1 MSHRHSIQTKGDP
14 VAAKALADAIVTS
27 RQGIGAPQTGRYS
40 GTLDRRRL
48 SRFATGQ
55 TNIFMKPQAP
65 RPNRVRVIILVDAS
79 VSMRAGIKRN
89 DAYGYGQTRY
99 AASAQVARD
108 LADATDMLDFVTAS
122 MYAYTTSDSRG
133 GEHGSVVS
141 MFPIWE
147 TGEPTTEVDSLGRV
161 PMGYTEEGYALAVAH
176 DIMTDSLQNGEQP
189 LVIIISDGA
198 PGEGGH
204 VKSVVADMERDGIPT
219 VSVAIVPS
227 ASQPMMYGA
236 DNVVD
241 FNGST
246 IALGYD
252 MARVIGGVL

>member
-1 MSHRHSIQTKGDP
+1 MTYVTTKSDP
-14 VAAKALADAIVTS
+14 MAAKALADAIVTS

-65 RPNRVRVIILVDAS
+65 RPNRIRTIILVDAS
-79 VSMRAGIKRN
+79 VSMRVNIRDNGSGYR
-89 DAYGYGQTRY
+89 YGGTSRY
-99 AASAQVARD
+99 QAAATVARH
-108 LADATDMLDFVTAS
+108 LADATDMLPNVTAS
-122 MYAYTTSDSRG
+122 MFAYTT
-133 GEHGSVVS
+133 GSTVRSGDAVT

-147 TGEPTTEVDSLGRV
+147 TGEPTTEVDTLSHV

-176 DIMTDSLQNGEQP
+176 DLMNEARSNDEQP

-198 PGEGGH
+198 PGERDH
-204 VKSVVADMERDGIPT
+204 VKQVVDDMAADGIPT
-219 VSVAIVPS
+219 VSVALVPS
-227 ASQPMMYGA
+227 ASQPMMYGH
-236 DNVVD
+236 DNVVE
-241 FNGST
+241 FNGSV

-252 MARVIGGVL
+252 MAQAIGGVI